1 MTNPKDRL
9 KVLHET
15 IKKHNHKYYV
25 LDSPTITDFEYDKLL
40 RELENIEKQSPKLLS
55 KDSPT
60 QIVGD
65 EPSKKFRSI
74 THKKPMLSLSNAMNE
89 GELIDFDNQMKKKIS
104 ETPQIEYIAEPKLDG
119 LGVELIY
126 QNGIFKKGSTR
137 GDGFKGED
145 ITENLK
151 TIKSIPTVLKG
162 FDLPETIEVRGEVF
176 IKIDD
181 FNQLNINQGLKGMPH
196 FANPRN
202 AAAGSLRQLNS
213 KITATRPLSIFCYE
227 LGESIGITF
236 KNHEQFLNIISKM
249 GFPVNNQIKKIYGH
263 VGILNYYKDLQEKRR
278 SLPYEI
284 DGVVF
289 KVNDYKKRSEIGFR
303 SRSPRWAIAGKFKA
317 QQVETIIEEIKVQVG
332 RTGAL
337 TPVAKLKPVQLS
349 GVIVSNVTLHNQ
361 SEINRK
367 DIRVGD
373 TIMIE
378 RSGDV
383 IPRVIKVLKE
393 KRPSKSDK
401 YLLPKICPVCNEVVE
416 KLRDDIITRCI
427 NQKCYSKIKGKI
439 SHFTSKAA
447 MDIDGIGDK
456 IIELLL
462 SSDLIKNIDD
472 LFKIKENDLSKLN
485 RMGKKSASNIIKSI
499 QESKMTTFSKFLYGL
514 GIRNV
519 GEYTSKIIERHYKSD
534 INKLQSA
541 TRDSLVNINEI
552 GPIVADA
559 IIEYWSNPEN
569 IEIVSN
575 CLNYGVVF
583 EKEKD
588 KKNSSL
594 QNKIF
599 VFTGSLNTIKRNVA
613 KETLIKMGAKVTS
626 SVSKKTDYLIL
637 GSEPGSKF
645 DKAKSLNI
653 KIVPEDIFI
662 NMLK

>member
-1 MTNPKDRL
+1 MNNLKERL
-9 KVLHET
+9 NILHEV

-25 LDSPTITDFEYDKLL
+25 LDSPIISDLEYDELL
-40 RELENIEKQSPKLLS
+40 RELENIEEEFPELLT

-65 EPSKKFRSI
+65 EPLKRFGSVI
-74 THKKPMLSLSNAMNE
+74 HKKPMLSLSNAMNE
-89 GELIDFDNQMKKKIS
+89 DGLIDFDNRMKKEINKS
-104 ETPQIEYIAEPKLDG
+104 PRIEYNAEPKLDG

-126 QNGIFKKGSTR
+126 QNGIFKKGATR
-137 GDGFKGED
+137 GDGLRGED

-151 TIKSIPTVLKG
+151 TIKAIPKVLKG
-162 FDLPETIEVRGEVF
+162 SDLPQLIEIRGEVF
-176 IKIDD
+176 IKIED
-181 FNQLNINQGLKGMPH
+181 FNQLNINQGIKGLPH

-213 KITATRPLSIFCYE
+213 KITASRPLSIFCYD

-236 KNHEQFLNIISKM
+236 KNHEQFLKTISQM
-249 GFPVNNQIKKIYGH
+249 GLPVNNQIKKVYGSK
-263 VGILNYYKDLQEKRR
+263 GIINYYKDLQEKRR

-289 KVNDYKKRSEIGFR
+289 KINDYKKRSEIGFR
-303 SRSPRWAIAGKFKA
+303 SRSPKWAIAGKFKA

-383 IPRVIKVLKE
+383 IPRVIKVLKN
-393 KRPSKSDK
+393 KRPHKSTK
-401 YLLPKICPVCNEVVE
+401 YFLPITCPVCKEEVE
-416 KLRDDIITRCI
+416 NLKGDIITRCI
-427 NQKCYSKIKGKI
+427 NKECYSKIKGQI

-447 MDIDGIGDK
+447 MDIDGVGDK

-462 SSDLIKNIDD
+462 NNDLIKNIDD
-472 LFKIKENDLSKLN
+472 LFKIEKYDLSKLD
-485 RMGKKSASNIIKSI
+485 RMGEKSASNIIASI
-499 QESKMTTFSKFLYGL
+499 QKSKTTTFSKFLYGL

-519 GEYTSKIIERHYKSD
+519 GEHTSKIIEKYYKSD
-534 INKLQSA
+534 IKKLQAS
-541 TRDSLVNINEI
+541 TYESLVKIEEI
-552 GPIVADA
+552 GPIVAES
-559 IIEYWSNPEN
+559 IIEYWSNPAN
-569 IEIVSN
+569 IEIVRN
-575 CLNYGVVF
+575 CFDYGVVF
-583 EKEKD
+583 EKIKEKE
-588 KKNSSL
+588 NSPL
-594 QNKIF
+594 QNKNF
-599 VFTGSLNTIKRNVA
+599 VFTGSLKKIKRNEA
-613 KETLIKMGAKVTS
+613 KKNLINMGAKVTS
-626 SVSKKTDYLIL
+626 FISKKTDYLIL
-637 GSEPGSKF
+637 GSDPGSKF
-645 DKAKSLNI
+645 NKAKSLNI
-653 KIVPEDIFI
+653 KIITEDIFI
-662 NMLK
+662 SMLK